1 MATNPSDAVQARPA
15 AGAPRIKWDY
25 AGMRSSYA
33 NVCNVSSTR
42 EEVVL
47 LFGINQA
54 AQASEK
60 GQVEVTVQA
69 SDRIILSP
77 YAAKRLA
84 MLLDGLVR
92 EYESRFGALNV
103 EGLRAAGPA
112 APQTP
117 AA

>member
-1 MATNPSDAVQARPA
+1 MATTPTDSVQSRPA
-15 AGAPRIKWDY
+15 TGATKIKWDY
-25 AGMRSSYA
+25 TGMRSSYA

-47 LFGINQA
+47 LFGLNQA

-84 MLLDGLVR
+84 LLLDGLVR
-92 EYESRFGALNV
+92 EYEARFGPLNL
-103 EGLRAAGPA
+103 EGVRAAGPA
-112 APQTP
+112 APQAP